1 MTKLKIISTTAA
13 FYVVF
18 LLSLTNTFAQTQPKP
33 QAETSYDVVLHIL
46 TASNNS
52 GDKSSVPTTLS
63 NVVKKLKTIY
73 SFTNYR
79 LDSTFLQRVA
89 NNGNMEFKSVVNP
102 TGQTQENSPPSFL
115 DWSFYGL
122 QSLPNAGGQ
131 NLIQFQTFR
140 FGQRISITT
149 SPGVINYE
157 QIGLTIQRFSMS
169 ENVPTII
176 GSLSTSNP
184 NELTLLVLTVKP
196 AQE

>member
-13 FYVVF
+13 FFVVF
-18 LLSLTNTFAQTQPKP
+18 LLSLTDTFAQTQPKP

-63 NVVKKLKTIY
+63 NVVKKLKTVY
-73 SFTNYR
+73 SFANYR

-89 NNGNMEFKSVVNP
+89 LNGVIEFKGLSNTP
-102 TGQTQENSPPSFL
+102 SQNQENSPQTFL
-115 DWSFYGL
+115 EWTLGGL
-122 QSLPNAGGQ
+122 QSLPNASEQ
-131 NLIQFQTFR
+131 NSIQFQSFR
-140 FGQRISITT
+140 FGQRVPIRT
-149 SPGVINYE
+149 STGVFNYE

-184 NELTLLVLTVKP
+184 NELTLIVLTVKP

>member
-13 FYVVF
+13 FFVVF

-52 GDKSSVPTTLS
+52 GDKSPVPTTLS
-63 NVVKKLKTIY
+63 NVVKKLKTVY
-73 SFTNYR
+73 SFANYR
-79 LDSTFLQRVA
+79 LDSTFLQRIA
-89 NNGNMEFKSVVNP
+89 NNGNIEFRGIDNTSIQN
-102 TGQTQENSPPSFL
+102 QENSPQTFL
-115 DWSFYGL
+115 DWTINGF
-122 QSLPNAGGQ
+122 QSLPNTNGQ
-131 NLIQFQTFR
+131 NSIQVQNFR
-140 FGQRISITT
+140 FGQRVPIRT
-149 SPGVINYE
+149 STGVFNYE

>member
-1 MTKLKIISTTAA
+1 MTKLKIISTTAT
-13 FYVVF
+13 FFVVF

-52 GDKSSVPTTLS
+52 GDKSTVPATLS
-63 NVVKKLKTIY
+63 NVVKKLKTVY
-73 SFTNYR
+73 SFANYR
-79 LDSTFLQRVA
+79 LDSTFLQRIA
-89 NNGNMEFKSVVNP
+89 NNGNIEFRGIDNTSIQN
-102 TGQTQENSPPSFL
+102 QENSPQTFL
-115 DWSFYGL
+115 DWTINGF
-122 QSLPNAGGQ
+122 QSLPNTNGQ
-131 NLIQFQTFR
+131 NLIQVQNFR
-140 FGQRISITT
+140 FGQRVPIRT
-149 SPGVINYE
+149 SDGGINYE

-184 NELTLLVLTVKP
+184 NELTLIVLTVKP

>member
-13 FYVVF
+13 FFVVF

-63 NVVKKLKTIY
+63 NVVKKLKTVY
-73 SFTNYR
+73 SFANYR

-89 NNGNMEFKSVVNP
+89 NNGNIEFRGIDNTSIQN
-102 TGQTQENSPPSFL
+102 QENSPQTFL
-115 DWSFYGL
+115 DWTINGF
-122 QSLPNAGGQ
+122 QSLPNTNGQ
-131 NLIQFQTFR
+131 NLIQVQNFR
-140 FGQRISITT
+140 FGQRVPIRT
-149 SPGVINYE
+149 SDGGINYE

-184 NELTLLVLTVKP
+184 NELTLIVLTVKP

>member
-13 FYVVF
+13 FCIVF

-89 NNGNMEFKSVVNP
+89 NNGSIDFKSVDNTP
-102 TGQTQENSPPSFL
+102 TQNQENRPQSFF
-115 DWSFYGL
+115 DWSLLGL
-122 QSLPNAGGQ
+122 QILPNASGQ
-131 NLIQFQTFR
+131 NLIQFQSFR
-140 FGQRISITT
+140 FGQRVPIRTT
-149 SPGVINYE
+149 TDGFNYE

-184 NELTLLVLTVKP
+184 NELTLLILTVKP

>member
-13 FYVVF
+13 FFVVF

-33 QAETSYDVVLHIL
+33 QAETSYDVILHIL
-46 TASNNS
+46 TASNNA
-52 GDKSSVPTTLS
+52 GDKSSVPATLS

-73 SFTNYR
+73 SFANYR

-89 NNGNMEFKSVVNP
+89 LNGVIEFKGLSNTP
-102 TGQTQENSPPSFL
+102 SQNQENSPQTFL
-115 DWSFYGL
+115 DWTLGGL
-122 QSLPNAGGQ
+122 QSLPNANEQ
-131 NLIQFQTFR
+131 NSIQFQSFR
-140 FGQRISITT
+140 FGQRVPIRT
-149 SPGVINYE
+149 SGGGINYE

-176 GSLSTSNP
+176 GSLSTSNS
-184 NELTLLVLTVKP
+184 NELTLIVLTVKP